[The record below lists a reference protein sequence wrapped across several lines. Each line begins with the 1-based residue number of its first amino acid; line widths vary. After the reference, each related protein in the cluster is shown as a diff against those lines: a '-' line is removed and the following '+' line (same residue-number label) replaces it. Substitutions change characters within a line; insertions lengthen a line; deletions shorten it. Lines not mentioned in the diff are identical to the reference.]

1 MLLLPL
7 IFLVIHG
14 ANGQVALSL
23 DEIDKRINTFR
34 RTVARGEYRLQGGD
48 PLQGSKSMFALKR
61 TSLYENLAM
70 LNTESCNPGNSLP
83 DGVSMNY
90 YQIDYLPS
98 DMDPDVIANFAL
110 SRWEE
115 EPLVHGNGIDKNA
128 VYNDEAIQNFANV
141 SFA

>member
-7 IFLVIHG
+7 IFLIIHG
-14 ANGQVALSL
+14 TNGQMALDL
-23 DEIDKRINTFR
+23 DEIDKRINNFR
-34 RTVARGEYRLQGGD
+34 RTVEQGNYQFQNGD
-48 PLQGSKSMFALKR
+48 FLPGSESMFKLKR

-83 DGVSMNY
+83 DGASMNY

-98 DMDPDVIANFAL
+98 DMDPDVIAHFAL
-110 SRWEE
+110 SQWEE

-128 VYNDEAIQNFANV
+128 TYYDEAIQNFAN
-141 SFA
+141 